1 MEAIETFFN
10 SLINAQYGFDVIYQ
24 AIVALLLDISSNA
37 DVLAWWNGTW
47 EFISFLGI
55 WIPISLGVIF
65 LIVTLFGKKMFS
77 VLRFTA
83 FFIAGFVAGV
93 YWLSPLVL
101 PIIPTLPT
109 WVIGV
114 VGGIVSGVLSKLLYI
129 LFYAIVSGYSVYLF
143 FCGGMIVP
151 LAGNY
156 VVALIAAVAAI
167 VLAFI
172 LRKYIEMAGT
182 SMLGGFGVATVI
194 RHFYDFTTWELF
206 VGREWLGMLILTLI
220 IAILGFL
227 VQYATRERL

>member
-1 MEAIETFFN
+1 MEAIEIFFN
-10 SLINAQYGFDVIYQ
+10 SLINAEYGFDVIYQ
-24 AIVALLLDISSNA
+24 AIVDLLLDISSNA
-37 DVLAWWNGTW
+37 DVLAWWGGTW
-47 EFISFLGI
+47 EVLSFLGI

-65 LIVTLFGKKMFS
+65 LIVTLFGKKIFS
-77 VLRFTA
+77 LLRFTA
-83 FFIAGFVAGV
+83 FFISGFVAGV

-101 PIIPTLPT
+101 PVIPTLPT

-167 VLAFI
+167 VFAFI
-172 LRKYIEMAGT
+172 FRKYIEMAGT

-194 RHFYDFTTWELF
+194 RHFYDFTAWEPF
-206 VGREWLGMLILTLI
+206 VGREWLGMLILTVVV
-220 IAILGFL
+220 AILGFI
-227 VQYATRERL
+227 VQYTTRERL